1 MATGRSDYPNQ
12 VNNALCFP
20 YLFRGALDVGASVI
34 NEQMKVACV
43 KAIAELARREA
54 SDVSARAYGG
64 KPPSFGPEYLI
75 PQPFDP
81 RLLIQLPPA
90 IAQAAMDSGVAER
103 PIQDFPAYIDQLTSF
118 VFRTGLLMKPVFD
131 RAKADP
137 KRVVYAE
144 GEEETT
150 LRAVQTVVDEGLA
163 RPILVGRPD
172 VIERRIAR
180 AGLRLKPGV
189 DFEMCNI
196 HSDPRFEDY
205 WRLYHSIMERRGVT
219 PASAKAVVR
228 SRPTVIAALMVERG
242 EADAMIC
249 GLVGTYHSKLDYITD
264 IIGLDE
270 GIAEASAMAAV
281 STEKGTF
288 FFLDTYVQDDPTAE
302 QIAEATLQASLR
314 LKLFGIQPKI
324 ALLSNSNFGG
334 RETRSS
340 KKMREAL
347 RLIREKA
354 PRLEVEGEMQAD
366 VALTPELREKIFPNS
381 RLEGKANVFVFPN
394 LDAANTAYNMI
405 RVLCDGVVIGP
416 ILMGVAKPA
425 HILTPQATVRRVVNM
440 TAVACVEAQIRA
452 GKPRTVVND

>member
-1 MATGRSDYPNQ
+1 
-12 VNNALCFP
+12 
-20 YLFRGALDVGASVI
+20 
-34 NEQMKVACV
+34 
-43 KAIAELARREA
+43 
-54 SDVSARAYGG
+54 
-64 KPPSFGPEYLI
+64 
-75 PQPFDP
+75 
-81 RLLIQLPPA
+81 
-90 IAQAAMDSGVAER
+90 MDSGVAAR
-103 PIQDFPAYIDQLTSF
+103 PIEDFPAYIEKLTSF

-144 GEEETT
+144 GEEETV

-205 WRLYHSIMERRGVT
+205 WRLYHSIMERQGVT

-249 GLVGTYHSKLDYITD
+249 GLVGTYHSKLEYITN
-264 IIGLDE
+264 IIGLDD

-281 STEKGTF
+281 ATEKGTF
-288 FFLDTYVQDDPTAE
+288 FFLDTYVQDDPSAE
-302 QIAEATLQASLR
+302 QIAEATLQASIR

-324 ALLSNSNFGG
+324 ALLSHSNFGG
-334 RETRSS
+334 RETRSAR
-340 KKMREAL
+340 KMRDAL
-347 RLIREKA
+347 KIIREKV

-366 VALTPELREKIFPNS
+366 VALTPELRERIFPNS

-394 LDAANTAYNMI
+394 LDARQHRLQHGPRALRRGGHRPDPDGRGQAGPHPHAAGHGTPGGQHDLGGLCRGADPGGEAENCRNRLIGGVGLRPIAD
-405 RVLCDGVVIGP
+405 RVGPTRALPSSRAPARLGSVGADPVGDGAAAGRLAKFPPEPSLPRSKSP
-416 ILMGVAKPA
+416 IPPRMRKP
-425 HILTPQATVRRVVNM
+425 
-440 TAVACVEAQIRA
+440 
-452 GKPRTVVND
+452 